1 MKGTAPYFVA
11 LSILG
16 ILVGLFLVKQGWDGT
31 GLTATATLVI
41 GLFVV
46 GKEILDIF
54 H

>member
-1 MKGTAPYFVA
+1 MKGVAPYFVL

-16 ILVGLFLVKQGWDGT
+16 ILLGIFLVKQGLEGH
-31 GLTATATLVI
+31 GLSATAVLII